1 MFEKI
6 KSLDFVNK
14 KDLWKF
20 KINFLNLVTRYNW
33 SKKKYINHAKLGL
46 INDGAVIANY
56 YFSRG

>member
-46 INDGAVIANY
+46 INDGAVIAN
-56 YFSRG
+56 